1 MIKDALQHL
10 EDRFREANRPQTV
23 EIDDRRYFRAK
34 DGSLAVV
41 KRPEEHR
48 PDVLNFSTLTA
59 LVAFMEGEAK
69 GFNDLALL
77 VREHSKVLVLGP
89 LDPKN
94 FNIRFIYAMAE
105 GPDCGFPF
113 GRYLDLESFIIGIQ
127 AQFIRTERVDAI
139 LGLLASVV
147 DENVKE
153 NADDGFS
160 QSIRIRTGITLKA
173 EVKVEN
179 PISLAPYRT
188 FREVQQPESNF
199 IIRFR
204 KSGDGLCV
212 GLFEAD
218 GGAWKNEAAARV
230 RQFLVDKLPGQVI
243 YA

>member
-10 EDRFREANRPQTV
+10 EDRFREASRPQTV
-23 EIDDRRYFRAK
+23 EIEGRRYYRTK
-34 DGSLAVV
+34 DGTLAVV
-41 KRPEEHR
+41 KRSEECR
-48 PDVLNFSTLTA
+48 PDVLGFHTLTA

-69 GFNDLALL
+69 GFKSPALL
-77 VREHSKVLVLGP
+77 VRDHSEVLVVGP
-89 LDPKN
+89 LDPTN
-94 FNIRFIYAMAE
+94 FNNRFVYAKAE
-105 GPDCGFPF
+105 AADCGFTF
-113 GRYLDLESFIIGIQ
+113 GRYLDLESFIIGVQ
-127 AQFIRTERVDAI
+127 AQFVRTERVEAI

-179 PISLAPYRT
+179 PIPLAPYRT

-199 IIRFR
+199 IIRFK
-204 KSGDGLCV
+204 KSDSGLFV
-212 GLFEAD
+212 ALFEAD

-230 RQFLVDKLPGQVI
+230 RQFLAEKLPGQVI